1 MADNVKTLLDEA
13 QVLAT
18 LAVSYDQQ
26 KDLEASIY
34 FYGVSSKLL
43 SESERFAFLND
54 FICYY
59 VLIIFERKR
68 KQSKLCTNIW
78 NKAENF
84 KKNFRKKLMSIKI
97 D

>member
-34 FYGVSSKLL
+34 FYGVSSKFL
-43 SESERFAFLND
+43 SESERFA
-54 FICYY
+54 I
-59 VLIIFERKR
+59 
-68 KQSKLCTNIW
+68 KLFYLLLCFNNYRT
-78 NKAENF
+78 
-84 KKNFRKKLMSIKI
+84 
-97 D
+97 